1 MRKSWR
7 GRTGTGRETHRGNLE
22 TGSGCSDPE
31 SRSQCI
37 TASSRTSIGKEGLTT
52 VILFHLTC
60 ENDRWPVGHGVGSGF
75 ARLHCA
81 VYAERNGET

>member
-1 MRKSWR
+1 MGTWR
-7 GRTGTGRETHRGNLE
+7 LKAAVVTLN
-22 TGSGCSDPE
+22 PA
-31 SRSQCI
+31 
-37 TASSRTSIGKEGLTT
+37 ASVLQRLLGPPLVGKEGLTT
-52 VILFHLTC
+52 GILFHLTC